1 MKPEKRDLTFLDRP
15 ELTRLIFYPRKPMGH
30 TRETDDSFSLSFYV
44 DKGIE
49 IVGRF
54 YRTEDYQQAP
64 TILFFHGNGEI
75 ATDYDF
81 IGPSYQQMGI
91 NFFVADYRGYG
102 LSGGKSS
109 FSSMIEDAH
118 SIFHSFREW
127 LVNNEYTGP
136 ISVMGR
142 SLGSASAIEL
152 ANNYQS
158 QLSCLIIESGFAY
171 TFNLLQRLGIPSS
184 LLPPELEELAS
195 SLPLVKMIKIP
206 ALIIHGEDDLI
217 IPLEDGIAL
226 YKNLASE
233 DKEILIIPK
242 AGHNDLLLVGPQD
255 YMAAIQKIITQSK

>member
-1 MKPEKRDLTFLDRP
+1 MNSEKRDLSFLDRP
-15 ELTRLIFYPRKPMGH
+15 EITRLIFYPRKQIGSV
-30 TRETDDSFSLSFYV
+30 RETEDSFSLSFYV
-44 DKGIE
+44 DKDVE

-54 YRTEDYQQAP
+54 YRTEKYQQAP

-102 LSGGKSS
+102 LSGGEPS
-109 FSSMIEDAH
+109 FSSMVDDAH

-127 LVNNEYTGP
+127 LVNNEFGGP
-136 ISVMGR
+136 ISIMGR

-152 ANNYQS
+152 ANIYQT
-158 QLSCLIIESGFAY
+158 QLSCLIIESGFVY
-171 TFNLLQRLGIPSS
+171 TYNLLRRLGIPSS
-184 LLPPELEELAS
+184 FLPPKLEELAS
-195 SLPLVKMIKIP
+195 TLPLIKTVKIP
-206 ALIIHGEDDLI
+206 TLVIHGEIDVI

-233 DKEILIIPK
+233 D
-242 AGHNDLLLVGPQD
+242 
-255 YMAAIQKIITQSK
+255 MQSK

>member
-1 MKPEKRDLTFLDRP
+1 
-15 ELTRLIFYPRKPMGH
+15 
-30 TRETDDSFSLSFYV
+30 
-44 DKGIE
+44 
-49 IVGRF
+49 
-54 YRTEDYQQAP
+54 
-64 TILFFHGNGEI
+64 
-75 ATDYDF
+75 
-81 IGPSYQQMGI
+81 
-91 NFFVADYRGYG
+91 
-102 LSGGKSS
+102 
-109 FSSMIEDAH
+109 
-118 SIFHSFREW
+118 
-127 LVNNEYTGP
+127 

-152 ANNYQS
+152 ANKYQS

-195 SLPLVKMIKIP
+195 SLPLVKTIKIP

-233 DKEILIIPK
+233 DKEMLIIPK

-255 YMAAIQKIITQSK
+255 YMAAIQKIIMQSK